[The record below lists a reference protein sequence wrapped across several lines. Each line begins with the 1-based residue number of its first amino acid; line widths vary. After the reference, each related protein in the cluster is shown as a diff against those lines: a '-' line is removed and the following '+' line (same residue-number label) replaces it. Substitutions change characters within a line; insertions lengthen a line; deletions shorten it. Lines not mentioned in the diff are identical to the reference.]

1 MKEMNLK
8 IQEDKKIIN
17 ELEEKN
23 MKLID
28 DKKDNIINKKE

>member
-1 MKEMNLK
+1 MNLK

-28 DKKDNIINKKE
+28 DKKDNIMNKKE